1 MDDEINDDEIIN
13 SQENKELEER
23 QNLEEKIKKLKEK
36 KDKKKQRNDYAD
48 NILEELSC
56 ENLSNFYE
64 RSKKELQD
72 FRDLFNLKPH
82 EEISSISASKKGD
95 EFGDN

>member
-1 MDDEINDDEIIN
+1 M
-13 SQENKELEER
+13 
-23 QNLEEKIKKLKEK
+23 NLEEKIRELKEK
-36 KDKKKQRNDYAD
+36 RDKKKNRNDYSE

-72 FRDLFNLKPH
+72 FRDLFNLKPN
-82 EEISSISASKKGD
+82 EEIAMIAATKKGD
-95 EFGDN
+95 DFGENKHKCA